1 MNEGLKL
8 LISKP
13 FIFVLISFI
22 LLISKCAQAV
32 DIHSLRASFFDY
44 VLYRGPVPIVDGF
57 YLMRRESIGLGYRDV
72 MVS

>member
-1 MNEGLKL
+1 
-8 LISKP
+8 
-13 FIFVLISFI
+13 
-22 LLISKCAQAV
+22 V

-44 VLYRGPVPIVDGF
+44 ILYRGPIPIVDGF

>member
-1 MNEGLKL
+1 M
-8 LISKP
+8 
-13 FIFVLISFI
+13 
-22 LLISKCAQAV
+22 

-44 VLYRGPVPIVDGF
+44 VFNRGPVPIVDGL